1 MSENVE
7 TQENLF
13 FVFLDILRYPG
24 VLSGPCI
31 VRMSLMRDVHLRNL
45 DLNLIHP
52 LHALLEECHVTRAA
66 KRSFLSQSA
75 MSRALERL
83 REMFEDPLLVRNGR
97 GYERTARG
105 ERVLRE
111 LESLMPRLEDM
122 VRGERFDP
130 AQSQEVFR
138 VAMSDHAA
146 MIMLP
151 SLLASVRR
159 AAPHVKLEVSASGA
173 DTFEDVAAGRI
184 DTFLCA
190 EEAPPSLESETL
202 FTWDFVCLVGAALR
216 VRARRLTLKQYLEF
230 EHVLVEIRQ
239 GQQALVD
246 RVLSQLGAKR
256 RVAITLPFFVPAI
269 FAIAQTDLVL
279 TVPRRLAKITTGIAG
294 VHFVEAPRE
303 IKSFPYFM
311 AWHPRLTNEPAHK
324 WFHEQLRSAVRTV

>member
-1 MSENVE
+1 MP
-7 TQENLF
+7 
-13 FVFLDILRYPG
+13 I
-24 VLSGPCI
+24 
-31 VRMSLMRDVHLRNL
+31 MRDVHLRNV

-83 REMFEDPLLVRNGR
+83 REMFGDPLLVRDGR
-97 GYERTARG
+97 GYQRTVRG
-105 ERVLRE
+105 ERLLRE

-138 VAMSDHAA
+138 VAMSDHAS
-146 MIMLP
+146 MIVLP
-151 SLLASVRR
+151 SLLANVRR
-159 AAPHVKLEVSASGA
+159 AATHVKLEVSAARAETYA
-173 DTFEDVAAGRI
+173 DVVAGRI
-184 DTFLCA
+184 NTYLCA

-202 FTWDFVCLVGAALR
+202 FTLDFVCLVGAALR
-216 VRARRLTLKQYLEF
+216 VPARRLTLKQYLEF
-230 EHVLVEIRQ
+230 QHVLVELRE

-246 RVLSQLGAKR
+246 RALSQLGAKR
-256 RVAITLPFFVPAI
+256 HVAITLPFFVPAI
-269 FAIAQTDLVL
+269 LAIAQTDLVL
-279 TVPRRLAKITTGIAG
+279 TVPRRLAEITAAMAG
-294 VHFVEAPRE
+294 VRVVEAPRE

-324 WFHEQLRSAVRTV
+324 WFREQLRAAVRRAVRTARNS